1 MPSTSE
7 IRDITVQQEL
17 KYKTS
22 ELALATE
29 KLEAK
34 DSEMKEKLREM
45 SEMSECLHKKEHDI
59 KEMSTKLSE
68 INKIESQPNE
78 AKTNIEA
85 LGK

>member
-1 MPSTSE
+1 M
-7 IRDITVQQEL
+7 
-17 KYKTS
+17 
-22 ELALATE
+22 ATE
-29 KLEAK
+29 KLEAT

-68 INKIESQPNE
+68 IYKIKSQPNE
-78 AKTNIEA
+78 ANTNIEA